1 VFTIVVEHASYTS
14 DGGSVITIGKLR
26 LVDLAGSEKIDA
38 EAKYQQQTETKNI
51 NLSLHTFGKVVMT
64 LTSSGS
70 SHIPYR
76 DSKLTRILQDSLGG
90 NCKTT
95 MITTITPTAS
105 CYMESLNT
113 LKFAKRAKHVKNN
126 AIINKDV
133 SQKALLSAYQEEIK
147 KLREQLNKKG
157 QVIDEE
163 QLMELEKEKKT
174 AQQEKDKVL
183 SELARQKQLYKEAE
197 EQRKQLLKQIE
208 NMEKMFLH
216 GGSNEGNEDVIQK
229 AIEEEREKIFS
240 EAEIEYKKKLAQLE
254 EEKKRLADEKEQIEK
269 QKEYFAKMRNDFKPD
284 GATKDDSIPPEKLFQ
299 KPQGINRMNH
309 RPPPTGASKPH
320 PPFTH
325 QGNLPIVRRLSQP
338 ISRSSLPRPPRSPIN
353 LTAPRQP
360 FSYTQSI
367 EDALHRYAEALADP
381 NTGIPSQQHQSG
393 ARIFTGS
400 DAAHWFTQNMEGITN
415 IDEAVAVGERLIE
428 VGLVSEI
435 QGGNQFIPKDNVFYQ
450 FNDTLTGGSPF
461 SSRPASAMSMLSLPT
476 GVYTIS
482 GKQRAGS
489 VPLVSTQLSSSSQLS
504 SVSSL
509 TVFNEE
515 PSSAKE
521 LLEYYKLTSTKSTP
535 LHIAAITNDRQK
547 IKELVGPSLSVNVT
561 DSNGN
566 TPLMYAAMAGQ
577 SKSCSLLVTQLGA
590 DIERKNDDKR
600 SPLMLAV
607 MFEHNNTVKSLLK

>member
-1 VFTIVVEHASYTS
+1 
-14 DGGSVITIGKLR
+14 
-26 LVDLAGSEKIDA
+26 
-38 EAKYQQQTETKNI
+38 
-51 NLSLHTFGKVVMT
+51 
-64 LTSSGS
+64 
-70 SHIPYR
+70 
-76 DSKLTRILQDSLGG
+76 
-90 NCKTT
+90 
-95 MITTITPTAS
+95 
-105 CYMESLNT
+105 
-113 LKFAKRAKHVKNN
+113 
-126 AIINKDV
+126 
-133 SQKALLSAYQEEIK
+133 
-147 KLREQLNKKG
+147 
-157 QVIDEE
+157 
-163 QLMELEKEKKT
+163 
-174 AQQEKDKVL
+174 
-183 SELARQKQLYKEAE
+183 
-197 EQRKQLLKQIE
+197 
-208 NMEKMFLH
+208 
-216 GGSNEGNEDVIQK
+216 
-229 AIEEEREKIFS
+229 
-240 EAEIEYKKKLAQLE
+240 
-254 EEKKRLADEKEQIEK
+254 
-269 QKEYFAKMRNDFKPD
+269 
-284 GATKDDSIPPEKLFQ
+284 
-299 KPQGINRMNH
+299 
-309 RPPPTGASKPH
+309 
-320 PPFTH
+320 
-325 QGNLPIVRRLSQP
+325 
-338 ISRSSLPRPPRSPIN
+338 
-353 LTAPRQP
+353 
-360 FSYTQSI
+360 
-367 EDALHRYAEALADP
+367 
-381 NTGIPSQQHQSG
+381 
-393 ARIFTGS
+393 
-400 DAAHWFTQNMEGITN
+400 MEGITN